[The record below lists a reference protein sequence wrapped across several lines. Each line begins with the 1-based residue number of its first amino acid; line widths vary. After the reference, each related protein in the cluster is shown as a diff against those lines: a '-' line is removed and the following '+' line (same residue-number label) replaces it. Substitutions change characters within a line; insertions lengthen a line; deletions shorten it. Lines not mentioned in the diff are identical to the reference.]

1 MVYGGRREQEQEEV
15 EDFDGDFKNYM
26 DTELHWSRLKSSG
39 KPEDA
44 SADSIFSSDS
54 FWEGI
59 RWVFWSP
66 QHDNFVDLNPN
77 ATAISE
83 VRDKLRQAFHKLILY
98 PELNESLVQFWA
110 PTTEAL
116 EGRTLLST
124 QNQPFALG
132 KTSDKLGLCEY
143 RMISKECKFYV
154 DRKSGEQ
161 EEEQLGLPGRVFLYQ
176 LHESAPNVE
185 HYSVNEYPQRHLGSH
200 CPIKAAWAVPV
211 FEHSSQTCVGV
222 LELVSSMENVA
233 FWYRRSFLGNL
244 DRVFQEQGLQCF
256 DLYKHYDMQRQ
267 YENEDLKTAFTKIR
281 MLMKA
286 VCENHSL
293 PLALAW
299 VPCGD
304 CNALLRGHSV
314 GYCNNEQFFEFIM
327 VSQAHH
333 IRQEQGVVGWALSSP
348 NLSYCSDV
356 TQFSIAEYP
365 LVPYARKCRLSACF
379 AICLQSSCTGN
390 DVCVL
395 EFFLPSSNKD
405 VDDSWISFSR
415 ILGMI
420 KEVFKNFKLASGQE
434 LGEELSVAVID
445 FQNGQKLHS
454 VHIIPAGRS
463 LPGLEPLHNGGVTM
477 QLRTQDQPSMEAIN
491 NAMTFASADGNN
503 ISSFLPRLEP
513 LQNGGVTMQLDSL
526 DQPSMNAMN
535 SGMNFVNTEE
545 HYVFVTSSDSSEEE
559 GTTKT
564 EEREHKR
571 TGVRIDVSFEDKC
584 SNLTRDNAASK
595 LEVSISTLK
604 PPHNVKNID
613 PTRPLL
619 VDQER
624 IPQLSSGPPSNQ
636 APVSVAHVKPH
647 DTAFQ
652 NANMVTIRAKY
663 VNNITLK
670 FGLSTSS
677 GITELRQQ
685 VAKRLNLEPET
696 YNIRY
701 RDEDDE
707 VILLACDDDLQDCI
721 HTSKLLGNTSVVV
734 LLEPK

>member
-1 MVYGGRREQEQEEV
+1 MANYGAMSYMVFSILIKILFGTCSHIYH
-15 EDFDGDFKNYM
+15 Y
-26 DTELHWSRLKSSG
+26 LK
-39 KPEDA
+39 
-44 SADSIFSSDS
+44 
-54 FWEGI
+54 
-59 RWVFWSP
+59 
-66 QHDNFVDLNPN
+66 
-77 ATAISE
+77 
-83 VRDKLRQAFHKLILY
+83 IL
-98 PELNESLVQFWA
+98 
-110 PTTEAL
+110 
-116 EGRTLLST
+116 
-124 QNQPFALG
+124 
-132 KTSDKLGLCEY
+132 
-143 RMISKECKFYV
+143 SK
-154 DRKSGEQ
+154 
-161 EEEQLGLPGRVFLYQ
+161 
-176 LHESAPNVE
+176 
-185 HYSVNEYPQRHLGSH
+185 
-200 CPIKAAWAVPV
+200 
-211 FEHSSQTCVGV
+211 
-222 LELVSSMENVA
+222 
-233 FWYRRSFLGNL
+233 
-244 DRVFQEQGLQCF
+244 
-256 DLYKHYDMQRQ
+256 QRQ

-293 PLALAW
+293 HLALAW

-314 GYCNNEQFFEFIM
+314 GYCNNDQFFEFIM

-333 IRQEQGVVGWALSSP
+333 IRQGQGVVGWALSSP

-415 ILGMI
+415 ILGTI

-491 NAMTFASADGNN
+491 NAMTFASAEGNN

-545 HYVFVTSSDSSEEE
+545 RYVFVTSSDSSEEE

-595 LEVSISTLK
+595 LEG
-604 PPHNVKNID
+604 
-613 PTRPLL
+613 
-619 VDQER
+619 E
-624 IPQLSSGPPSNQ
+624 
-636 APVSVAHVKPH
+636 
-647 DTAFQ
+647 
-652 NANMVTIRAKY
+652 
-663 VNNITLK
+663 ITL
-670 FGLSTSS
+670 T
-677 GITELRQQ
+677 
-685 VAKRLNLEPET
+685 
-696 YNIRY
+696 NIK
-701 RDEDDE
+701 
-707 VILLACDDDLQDCI
+707 I
-721 HTSKLLGNTSVVV
+721 
-734 LLEPK
+734 

>member
-1 MVYGGRREQEQEEV
+1 MAEAVVYSGRREQEE
-15 EDFDGDFKNYM
+15 EDFDGDFKKYM
-26 DTELHWSRLKSSG
+26 DGELEWSRLKSS
-39 KPEDA
+39 
-44 SADSIFSSDS
+44 
-54 FWEGI
+54 
-59 RWVFWSP
+59 
-66 QHDNFVDLNPN
+66 DNFVDLNPN
-77 ATAISE
+77 APAISE
-83 VRDKLRQAFHKLILY
+83 VRDKLRQAIQKLILY
-98 PELNESLVQFWA
+98 PELNASLVQFWA

-116 EGRTLLST
+116 EGRTLLTT

-143 RMISKECKFYV
+143 RMISKDCKFYV

-161 EEEQLGLPGRVFLYQ
+161 EEGEQLGLPGRVFLYQ

-200 CPIKAAWAVPV
+200 CPIKATWAVPV

-222 LELVSSMENVA
+222 LELVSSMENLA
-233 FWYRRSFLGNL
+233 FWYRRSFISNL
-244 DRVFQEQGLQCF
+244 DRVFKEQGLQCF
-256 DLYKHYDMQRQ
+256 DLYKHYEMQRQ
-267 YENEDLKTAFTKIR
+267 YENEDLKTASTKIR
-281 MLMKA
+281 MLIKA

-304 CNALLRGHSV
+304 CDALLRGHSV
-314 GYCNNEQFFEFIM
+314 GYCNNDQFLELIM

-333 IRQEQGVVGWALSSP
+333 IRQGQGVVGWALSSP

-390 DVCVL
+390 DVYIL
-395 EFFLPSSNKD
+395 EFFLPSSYKD

-415 ILGMI
+415 ILGTI

-445 FQNGQKLHS
+445 FQNGQKLRS

-463 LPGLEPLHNGGVTM
+463 LPGLEPLQNGGVTM
-477 QLRTQDQPSMEAIN
+477 QLCTQDQPSMEAIN
-491 NAMTFASADGNN
+491 NAMTFASAEGNN

-513 LQNGGVTMQLDSL
+513 MQNGGVTMQLDSL

-545 HYVFVTSSDSSEEE
+545 HYVCVTSSDSSEEE
-559 GTTKT
+559 GTTET
-564 EEREHKR
+564 EESEHKR
-571 TGVRIDVSFEDKC
+571 TGVRIDVSLEDILQC

-595 LEVSISTLK
+595 LEVSVSTLK
-604 PPHNVKNID
+604 PPHNVKNIN

-624 IPQLSSGPPSNQ
+624 IPPLSSVSPSNQ
-636 APVSVAHVKPH
+636 APVSVAHVRPH

-701 RDEDDE
+701 TDEDGE

-721 HTSKLLGNTSVVV
+721 HASKSLGNTSVVV